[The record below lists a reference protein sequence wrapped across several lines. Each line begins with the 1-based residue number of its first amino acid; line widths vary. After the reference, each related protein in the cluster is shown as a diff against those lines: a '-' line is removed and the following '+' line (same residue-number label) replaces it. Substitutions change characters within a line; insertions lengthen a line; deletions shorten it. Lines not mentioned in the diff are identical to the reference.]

1 MDYVKYIKG
10 GIWWADIPFSDERG
24 IIGGKHPV
32 VIISN
37 VSNPTSA
44 CQLTVCPIST
54 LETAKRKG
62 TTTELYA
69 VPITVEHD
77 SYVCCNQMI
86 PFVSDKLFR
95 YVGQCTNQKID
106 EIDAMIRKYLLLSL
120 GVQVPQAAQVSA
132 NEVSD
137 TAITTIHRK
146 PRGGRRA
153 RKVRCINTDITYES
167 VIQAITETGVSK
179 SSIERSIRTG
189 KPTKG
194 LQFEYVKDENTE
206 EIVNTNE

>member
-10 GIWWADIPFSDERG
+10 GIWWADIPLSEERG

-37 VSNPTSA
+37 VSNPTSS

-54 LETAKRKG
+54 LESATKKG
-62 TTTELYA
+62 TTAELYA
-69 VPITVEHD
+69 VPITIKHD

-106 EIDAMIRKYLLLSL
+106 EIDAMIKKYLLLNL
-120 GVQVPQAAQVSA
+120 GISVPQPTAMAA
-132 NEVSD
+132 NEASD

-146 PRGGRRA
+146 QKGGRKA
-153 RKVRCINTDITYES
+153 RKVRCINTDTTYQSMIEA
-167 VIQAITETGVSK
+167 IQETGVSK

-189 KPTKG
+189 KPAKG
-194 LQFEYVKDENTE
+194 LQFEYGKEIE
-206 EIVNTNE
+206 E

>member
-10 GIWWADIPFSDERG
+10 GIWWADIPFSEERG

-54 LETAKRKG
+54 LESAKKKG
-62 TTTELYA
+62 TTTELYG
-69 VPITVEHD
+69 VPITVEHE

-86 PFVSDKLFR
+86 PFVSDRLFR

-106 EIDAMIRKYLLLSL
+106 EIDAMIRKYLLLNL
-120 GVQVPQAAQVSA
+120 GIAVPQPAAMSA
-132 NEVSD
+132 NEASD

-146 PRGGRRA
+146 PRGGRKA
-153 RKVRCINTDITYES
+153 RKIRCINTDITYES
-167 VIQAITETGVSK
+167 MIAAIQATGVSK

-194 LQFEYVKDENTE
+194 LKFEYGKDDNDDD
-206 EIVNTNE
+206 IVNTIE

>member
-54 LETAKRKG
+54 LESATKKGMTA
-62 TTTELYA
+62 ELYA
-69 VPITVEHD
+69 VPITIEHD

-86 PFVSDKLFR
+86 PFVSDRLFR

-106 EIDAMIRKYLLLSL
+106 EIDAMIKKYLLLNL
-120 GVQVPQAAQVSA
+120 GIAVPQPTAMTA
-132 NEVSD
+132 NEASD

-146 PRGGRRA
+146 SRGSRKA
-153 RKVRCINTDITYES
+153 RKVRCINTDTTYQSMIEA
-167 VIQAITETGVSK
+167 IQETGVSK

-189 KPTKG
+189 KPAKG
-194 LQFEYVKDENTE
+194 LQFEYGKEIE
-206 EIVNTNE
+206 E

>member
-10 GIWWADIPFSDERG
+10 GIWWADIPLSEERG
-24 IIGGKHPV
+24 IIGGKHLV

-54 LETAKRKG
+54 LESATKKGMTA
-62 TTTELYA
+62 ELYA
-69 VPITVEHD
+69 VPITIEHD

-86 PFVSDKLFR
+86 PFVSDRLFR

-106 EIDAMIRKYLLLSL
+106 EIDAMIKKYLLLNL
-120 GVQVPQAAQVSA
+120 GIAVPQPTAMTA
-132 NEVSD
+132 NEASD

-146 PRGGRRA
+146 SRGGRKA
-153 RKVRCINTDITYES
+153 RKVRCINTDTTYQSMIEA
-167 VIQAITETGVSK
+167 IQETGVSK

-189 KPTKG
+189 KPAKG
-194 LQFEYVKDENTE
+194 LQFEYGKEIE
-206 EIVNTNE
+206 E